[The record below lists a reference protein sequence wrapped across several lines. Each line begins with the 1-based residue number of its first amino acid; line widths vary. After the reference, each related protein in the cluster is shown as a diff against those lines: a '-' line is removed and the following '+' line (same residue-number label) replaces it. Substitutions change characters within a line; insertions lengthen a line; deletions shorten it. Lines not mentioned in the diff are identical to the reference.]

1 MKRLLCFL
9 LACVMVLGTVG
20 AVEYYEVDT
29 KYGTKT
35 VVVPN
40 GYTTDEVL
48 CQIAKSYYELS
59 GDFDIL
65 TVQYDELS
73 EEWRGL
79 YCEYVGI
86 DRAVMEH
93 IMLTA
98 VGDLHFILRDIEKP
112 TPEELKE
119 IIAEVEQMVNDSEEL
134 ET

>member
-1 MKRLLCFL
+1 MTRKFDARMR
-9 LACVMVLGTVG
+9 AI
-20 AVEYYEVDT
+20 EQ
-29 KYGTKT
+29 KT
-35 VVVPN
+35 
-40 GYTTDEVL
+40 
-48 CQIAKSYYELS
+48 AM
-59 GDFDIL
+59 L
-65 TVQYDELS
+65 TRFAPVHVSIRKHLFYDELP
-73 EEWRGL
+73 EDWRDL
-79 YCEYVGI
+79 YCEFIGI